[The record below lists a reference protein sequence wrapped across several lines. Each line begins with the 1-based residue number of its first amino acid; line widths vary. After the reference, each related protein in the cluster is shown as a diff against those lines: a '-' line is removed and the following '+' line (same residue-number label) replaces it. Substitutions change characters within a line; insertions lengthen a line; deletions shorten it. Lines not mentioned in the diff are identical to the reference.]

1 MRWDLVILKVGMVA
15 ALVGGV
21 FTSQGFADPL
31 KPRKKI
37 AICQIIDHSALDSTR
52 QGIVDQLEESGFK
65 NGVTAE
71 IIYENAQ
78 GNVVTSSQIAQRFA
92 SISADVVVA
101 ISTPSAQSARAHVKN
116 TPIVFASVSDPV
128 EAKLV
133 TSLEHPEGLI
143 TGVSNSVAF
152 DMQLSL
158 MLELLPSLKVFG
170 VVYNPGEANSMALL
184 KKMKEVA
191 AERNIEVVESA
202 ASKTSEVAGATQSL
216 ANKVDAIFINN
227 DNTALAAFESIVR
240 VAEQASKPVFASDS
254 DCVARGAVAVL
265 GPNQYQVGRQ
275 AGQVAVQLLNGIPAR
290 LIPVSFPQD
299 MELHVNLEAAKKANI
314 QIPQEVIA
322 RAQNVI

>member
-21 FTSQGFADPL
+21 FTSQGFADPS

-37 AICQIIDHSALDSTR
+37 AICQIIDHSALDATR

-65 NGVTAE
+65 NGETAE

-101 ISTPSAQSARAHVKN
+101 ISTPSAQSAMAHVKN